1 MKATRPSSEFLAT
14 VLILSLP
21 WAALPVGAADV
32 AATLTGSIVHFDD
45 QSPVPGAKLH
55 VGDPKTGQI
64 FSSKP
69 ANDDGSFVLGDLP
82 PSTYALA
89 VESDGGL
96 YVVETPLSLA
106 PGTTRTLNLAV
117 RPQPINL
124 NKKNDDEEDDGPW
137 GLKENPLT
145 AALALTGIAV
155 LVGIV
160 VWGDSEGSGGPSSPS
175 APPG

>member
-1 MKATRPSSEFLAT
+1 MKAPRPSSEFLAT

-32 AATLTGSIVHFDD
+32 AATLTGSIVHHDD

-64 FSSKP
+64 FSSEP
-69 ANDDGSFVLGDLP
+69 ASDDGSFVLGDLP

-117 RPQPINL
+117 RPQPMNL
-124 NKKNDDEEDDGPW
+124 DTDNDDEDDEPW
-137 GLKENPLT
+137 GLTENPLT
-145 AALALTGIAV
+145 AALAMAGIAIV
-155 LVGIV
+155 LGV
-160 VWGDSEGSGGPSSPS
+160 VIWGDSEGSGGPSSPS